1 MTGTAGREH
10 GIGIRAAPLGR
21 RSMAGNLAA
30 QGGATCVVFIASLL
44 VARLSGPVVLGEY
57 ALLRVL
63 PWLTGVVVSCGLPV
77 ASAYF
82 LAGER
87 RDDPRRRP
95 TLTLLAAAGSA
106 VGALLWLVAV
116 PFLGGFFPTVPR
128 WQLALV
134 AVTVVTQLLT
144 VWGKACCQ
152 GRADMRGANLVIV
165 SEELLFLP
173 AYVSALAA
181 GLDGTDAVVAGL
193 VGGGVAA
200 TATSLGRLACTGFG
214 RGGGRPSAS
223 LAAEVLR
230 YGARGQLG
238 NVLLLVNLR
247 LDFLIVGA
255 VSGPAVLGVYA
266 VASKFA
272 ELMRLPAVAM
282 HYVLYPRFARDGP
295 RLAGEELRR
304 LLPRALALTVA
315 LVPPLVGASVIA
327 LPLLYGRAFQGA
339 VVPACILLVGL
350 AVEGAAAVSTA
361 YLFGV
366 GRPGLNSWGM
376 GAGVAVTVVLD
387 VLLIPR
393 FGAVGAAVSSSTAY
407 LVTTVVLVALTRVV
421 TARDPSRADGDTQKQ
436 RRRHALR
443 IRPGFHHEPT
453 RPRRLRRRRA
463 RGPGGADRPVGLAS
477 DPPRGGDH
485 PS

>member
-1 MTGTAGREH
+1 MTGS
-10 GIGIRAAPLGR
+10 AALGR
-21 RSMAGNLAA
+21 RSMAGNLMA
-30 QGGATCVVFIASLL
+30 QACAVGGVFVASLL
-44 VARLSGPVVLGEY
+44 VARLSGPEVLGEY
-57 ALLRVL
+57 ALLRVM
-63 PWLTGVVVSCGLPV
+63 PWLTGVVVSCGLPL

-82 LAGER
+82 LAGGR
-87 RDDPRRRP
+87 RDDPRLRP
-95 TLTLLAAAGSA
+95 TLTLLAGAGSA
-106 VGALLWLVAV
+106 AGALLWLAAV
-116 PFLGGFFPTVPR
+116 PLLGGWFPTVPR
-128 WQLALV
+128 WQLALL

-152 GRADMRGANLVIV
+152 GRTDMRGANLVIV
-165 SEELLFLP
+165 AEELLFLP
-173 AYVSALAA
+173 AYGVALGS
-181 GLDGTDAVVAGL
+181 GLRGSDAVVAGL
-193 VGGGVAA
+193 LGGGVAA
-200 TATSLGRLACTGFG
+200 TLTSLGRLAGTGFG
-214 RGGGRPSAS
+214 RGWGRPSAP

-247 LDFLIVGA
+247 LDFLVVGA
-255 VSGPAVLGVYA
+255 ISGPAVLGVYA

-295 RLAGEELRR
+295 RAAGEEVRR

-315 LVPPLVGASVIA
+315 LVPPLVGASVLL
-327 LPLLYGRAFQGA
+327 LPLLYGEAFRGA

-366 GRPGLNSWGM
+366 GRPGLNSLGM

-387 VLLIPR
+387 LLLIPR
-393 FGAVGAAVSSSTAY
+393 FGAVGAAVASSAAY

-421 TARDPSRADGDTQKQ
+421 VLRGPTDADPDTRAR

-443 IRPGFHHEPT
+443 IRSVLFRRPARPG
-453 RPRRLRRRRA
+453 RLRRRRA
-463 RGPGGADRPVGLAS
+463 RGPGGADRPAGLAS
-477 DPPRGGDH
+477 GPPRGGDH
-485 PS
+485 PA